1 MFLTLS
7 HYCTLC
13 IKLRWFVD
21 IIWMFIAGIVVVQG
35 YLVLGGGQA
44 AMWSYG
50 HGEVI
55 NAMRLVT
62 LELLFV
68 HLALECLFYGVVLP
82 RVASRKVPAMT
93 TDMWVHH
100 LASLVA
106 GIYCRLVRVG
116 IGLCFAWRFMGFR
129 SGRVEAVIQV
139 MVAFSFIILK
149 FIQRLFQTCFF
160 AREVQILPSFF
171 SLITWCWCQLQLHL
185 RYIAGMESRLSNFL
199 MLVLLISLEDSWL
212 EFPRFLYNDMHMSTC
227 ISISLKSIFK
237 NVMQRLCKWHHTPI
251 KEMLPQLD
259 FWFEFK
265 IWGMEVI
272 IGPMAMQAGPW
283 IWTEAMRLSLTE
295 CTIAFPVSFKLVQPR
310 CVPLCLVLNICMS
323 FMS

>member
-1 MFLTLS
+1 MASHLLS
-7 HYCTLC
+7 SDTIEHWSTSLVPSNASFPPVLCFVTKLLVCWCTSDPESAALA
-13 IKLRWFVD
+13 ID
-21 IIWMFIAGIVVVQG
+21 TG

-106 GIYCRLVRVG
+106 GIYCRL
-116 IGLCFAWRFMGFR
+116 
-129 SGRVEAVIQV
+129 
-139 MVAFSFIILK
+139 
-149 FIQRLFQTCFF
+149 
-160 AREVQILPSFF
+160 
-171 SLITWCWCQLQLHL
+171 
-185 RYIAGMESRLSNFL
+185 
-199 MLVLLISLEDSWL
+199 
-212 EFPRFLYNDMHMSTC
+212 
-227 ISISLKSIFK
+227 
-237 NVMQRLCKWHHTPI
+237 
-251 KEMLPQLD
+251 
-259 FWFEFK
+259 
-265 IWGMEVI
+265 
-272 IGPMAMQAGPW
+272 AGPW

-295 CTIAFPVSFKLVQPR
+295 CTIAFPVSFKLARKSNMLGGKRAVAISLMLLAAYAWR
-310 CVPLCLVLNICMS
+310 VLWSASVARNFYNLTMDRIAKDPS
-323 FMS
+323 SDSLW